1 MGWSFSP
8 DTRAAAEDGEAAD
21 HGEAAASEAGSE
33 EEVELVKE
41 DVEPAERWVRTNPLS
56 VGRACRASAQ
66 PPPRCLRHVR
76 RAPQDCDTIVST
88 YSNLE
93 NRPAVLG
100 DRPVRQIRLG
110 KSGAALSRQRHSLFA
125 STSRVKASL
134 TPRLN
139 RCRGAGDRNAD
150 GVPFA
155 ACGIRTEHGWCR
167 RSASP
172 EASPGGSHR
181 ERDRGGKARTEGIAP
196 SLLCSLLS
204 ALDAVA

>member
-1 MGWSFSP
+1 M
-8 DTRAAAEDGEAAD
+8 
-21 HGEAAASEAGSE
+21 
-33 EEVELVKE
+33 KE
-41 DVEPAERWVRTNPLS
+41 DAEPAERWVRTNPLS
-56 VGRACRASAQ
+56 VCRACRASAQ
-66 PPPRCLRHVR
+66 PSPQCLRHVR

-110 KSGAALSRQRHSLFA
+110 KSGAALSRQWHSLWA
-125 STSRVKASL
+125 SSATSRVKASL
-134 TPRLN
+134 KPLLN
-139 RCRGAGDRNAD
+139 RCRGAGVRDAN

-167 RSASP
+167 RSSAP

-181 ERDRGGKARTEGIAP
+181 ERDRGGKARAEGIAP

-204 ALDAVA
+204 ALAAVA